1 MRYTFYILITI
12 MIISCKQNTQ
22 SLTDV
27 QFQNIRQDIETLSSD
42 EMEGRKV
49 GTDGERRAAKYIAS
63 RFASIGLDSIE
74 NYEGYFQHFMV
85 EKSANPHEGASTMAD
100 SVTNGINLVGY
111 IDNKAEHTIVLG
123 AHYDHLGYGGFGSL
137 HIGDPEI
144 HNGADDNAS
153 GVSMLICLAEM
164 LTKGPTDN
172 NYLFIAFSGEEM
184 GLWGSNYFVK
194 HAHLD
199 LSNINYMVNMDMVGR
214 LNEER
219 KLLVY
224 GTGTSDV
231 WQTAIDTNNI
241 YEFQVISSESG
252 MGPTDHT
259 SFYVEDI
266 PVLSFFTGQHED
278 YHKPSDDAHLINYEG
293 IRSIT
298 NYVYKIIS
306 DLDDNGKLNFIKT
319 KDEEQTKM
327 SFKVT
332 LGVMPDYLYTDDGMR
347 IDGVRPDRPADNAG
361 IIKGDIVIKMG
372 DIDIKNMDD
381 YMKALG
387 AFEPGSTIDI
397 SIIRDGKT
405 ITQPLTFDE

>member
-1 MRYTFYILITI
+1 

-27 QFQNIRQDIETLSSD
+27 QFQNIKLDVETLSSD

-49 GTDGERRAAKYIAS
+49 GSEGERKAARYIAS
-63 RFASIGLDSIE
+63 RFSNIGLDSIE

-85 EKSANPHEGASTMAD
+85 EKSANPHEGASTMED
-100 SVTNGINLVGY
+100 SVTNGINLVGF

-164 LTKGPTDN
+164 LTKGPKAN

-199 LSNINYMVNMDMVGR
+199 LSDINYMVNMDMVGR
-214 LNEER
+214 LSDER
-219 KLLVY
+219 KLLIY

-231 WQTAIDTNNI
+231 WQEAIDTNNI
-241 YEFQVISSESG
+241 YEFQVIASESG

-293 IRSIT
+293 IRTIT
-298 NYVYKIIS
+298 NYVYRIIT

-347 IDGVRPDRPADNAG
+347 IDGVRPDRPADKAG

-387 AFEPGSTIDI
+387 AFEPGSTTDI
-397 SIIRDGKT
+397 SIIREGKT
-405 ITQPLTFDE
+405 MTKSLTFDE